1 MSQTLIVLNPHAAG
15 GQAGRLWQKL
25 EPLLWNSLGE
35 LVIAITQHPNE
46 VAQHLDKAYRAG
58 LTRVIAIGGDG
69 TNHALVNAIINLNQQ
84 NPDGPPMIYGNVPVG
99 TGRDW
104 ARGIGM
110 SFKPE
115 IAARWIAYA
124 QPRPTDVGHL
134 DYDGHGEHFLNIAS
148 AGLSGEVDRR
158 VNAASVRRPWT
169 FLKSTVATLL
179 THRPQDMRVEVDDSL
194 WYEGG
199 AYLVAVANG
208 TTFGHGMRVAPTA
221 QVNDGLFDIVL
232 VEAMPRIQALN
243 ALRKSFRG
251 THLVQGGVNF
261 KRGKQVHITGENI
274 GLDLDGEHA
283 SGNTLT
289 FTMKPAL
296 LQLLS

>member
-1 MSQTLIVLNPHAAG
+1 MTQTLIVLNPHAAG
-15 GQAGRLWQKL
+15 GKAGRLWQKL
-25 EPLLWNSLGE
+25 EPLLWKSLGE
-35 LVIAITQHPNE
+35 LVIAVTQHPDE
-46 VAQHLDKAYRAG
+46 VAEHLDKAYAAG

-69 TNHALVNAIINLNQQ
+69 TNHALVNAIIDLNQRH
-84 NPDGPPMIYGNVPVG
+84 PAGPPMIYGNVPVG

-110 SFKPE
+110 SFRPE

-134 DYDGHGEHFLNIAS
+134 VYDGHEEHFLNIAS

-158 VNAASVRRPWT
+158 VNAAPTRRPWT
-169 FLKSTVATLL
+169 FLKATVATLL
-179 THRPQDMRVEVDDSL
+179 THRPQQMRVEVDGSL

-199 AYLVAVANG
+199 AFLVAVANG

-232 VEAMPRIQALN
+232 VEAMSRLQALS
-243 ALRKSFRG
+243 ALRKSFSG
-251 THLVQGGVNF
+251 THLVQPGVHF
-261 KRGKQVHITGENI
+261 KRGIRVDITGDRL

-283 SGNTLT
+283 SGNSLT
-289 FTMKPAL
+289 FTVQPGL